1 MLYWPSYNFRID
13 VRGEVIMTTALFEI
27 IELPDGEIA
36 LQRADGEGE
45 PLLQIR
51 FSDELMD
58 SISDSSMD
66 IAKSMIRAGVE
77 AVGQIYGERST
88 DEADDGIRVL
98 H

>member
-1 MLYWPSYNFRID
+1 
-13 VRGEVIMTTALFEI
+13 MTTALFEI